1 VAHSFLKI
9 TLLVGSL
16 LSLTAQSGNCQQNYN
31 YRYGNSRVVQG
42 AGGLPNPA
50 SSYITGGT
58 LSHSAQ
64 IGAGVASPY
73 SNLPSGSSSA
83 AIQGAGM
90 TPGISGNTGLQSA
103 RMGSTVGMPGDYMRS
118 DLNPNFSYQQ
128 QQQPRQYQRR
138 QVRYQQQQPSNQV
151 ATYGAPYQRNS
162 SMPTGRQATQVQTIL
177 PNQQSAAAP
186 APAGGGGASTAA
198 NTGAAAAG
206 DYKGY

>member
-1 VAHSFLKI
+1 MPAVS
-9 TLLVGSL
+9 
-16 LSLTAQSGNCQQNYN
+16 YN

-42 AGGLPNPA
+42 AGGLPNPS

-128 QQQPRQYQRR
+128 QPRQNQRR
-138 QVRYQQQQPSNQV
+138 QVRYQQQQQPTNQV
-151 ATYGAPYQRNS
+151 ATYGLAATSAIAACP
-162 SMPTGRQATQVQTIL
+162 PARQATQVQTVL
-177 PNQQSAAAP
+177 PNQQAASP
-186 APAGGGGASTAA
+186 APSAGGGASTAA
-198 NTGAAAAG
+198 NTGTAAAG